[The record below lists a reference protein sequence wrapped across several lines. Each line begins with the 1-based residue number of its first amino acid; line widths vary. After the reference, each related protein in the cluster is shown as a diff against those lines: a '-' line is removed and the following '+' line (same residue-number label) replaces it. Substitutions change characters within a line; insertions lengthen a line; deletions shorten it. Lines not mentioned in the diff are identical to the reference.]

1 VDSQVIIKD
10 AAALRHTLQIKK
22 RLQLEFLASLSNLLR
37 EHNVAVNDSL
47 LINLVLATPDEL
59 VGGAK
64 FNDTTNVGAV
74 QPGTGFTGSPEA
86 ELLKQMMGQNPSA
99 PVYNVIMT
107 RTSDP
112 RVINLVLG
120 LGPQPGGGDAGV
132 GPQPG
137 GGGVGP
143 QPGGGTGPQPGGG
156 TGPQPGGGTGPQP
169 GGGTGPQPGGGTG
182 PQPGGGVGPQP

>member
-1 VDSQVIIKD
+1 MDSQVIIKD

-37 EHNVAVNDSL
+37 THNVAVDDSL
-47 LINLVLATPDEL
+47 LTRLVLATPSEL
-59 VGGAK
+59 VGGVQFK
-64 FNDTTNVGAV
+64 ESTNVAGA
-74 QPGTGFTGSPEA
+74 GWSGSPEA
-86 ELLKQMMGQNPSA
+86 ELLSQMMGQNPSA

-112 RVINLVLG
+112 SVINLVLG
-120 LGPQPGGGDAGV
+120 LGPQPGGGDAGLGPQPGGGGLGPQPGDGGLGPQPGDGGL

-143 QPGGGTGPQPGGG
+143 QPGAGVGPQPGGG
-156 TGPQPGGGTGPQP
+156 GD
-169 GGGTGPQPGGGTG
+169 
-182 PQPGGGVGPQP
+182 